1 MNGLAGRTG
10 SGRVTSTPPYSS
22 KAALPATGYPA
33 SPALVC
39 SPPVLL
45 PQASTTY
52 IYGVQNSRS
61 VRLAERQIEGAFQPV
76 RTYINMANS
85 VEDPNLSELN
95 MQELLAEQKK
105 RKTSLLTHQFIIGLM
120 AGVAVFSVVN
130 KGFTFSLWFPLLFI
144 LILVRSGKGL
154 KEKLQSVRAEIEVR
168 NK

>member
-1 MNGLAGRTG
+1 M
-10 SGRVTSTPPYSS
+10 
-22 KAALPATGYPA
+22 
-33 SPALVC
+33 
-39 SPPVLL
+39 
-45 PQASTTY
+45 
-52 IYGVQNSRS
+52 
-61 VRLAERQIEGAFQPV
+61 
-76 RTYINMANS
+76 
-85 VEDPNLSELN
+85 
-95 MQELLAEQKK
+95 AEQKK